1 MMNKNFKKA
10 FACLLCFAAF
20 SLGSVVFAQEVDESS
35 IEESAEKI
43 REDILDVLASDKTE
57 DEICE
62 ILQKNKYS
70 KKELNKTDENGYSP
84 IYLAIDTGK
93 SQVLSVLLQNG
104 ADKNQIATLK
114 VRDKSGRKILRCS
127 PVLYASWKGE
137 ADCLKIL
144 LDKKAK
150 VNIESDFII
159 PTSKNTT
166 YIRLAEPIDAAFYNR
181 RNIDFQQILKT
192 LGKENIDFEHEHF
205 TGPKWAYSRVKTYD
219 LLKDLV
225 EN

>member
-1 MMNKNFKKA
+1 MMNKNCKRSCALF
-10 FACLLCFAAF
+10 FCFIIASFPA
-20 SLGSVVFAQEVDESS
+20 VFAQEASEPP
-35 IEESAEKI
+35 AEKIAEEI
-43 REDILDVLASDKTE
+43 REDIFDVIVSDKTE

-62 ILQKNKYS
+62 IIQKNKYS

-84 IYLAIDTGK
+84 IYLAIDTK
-93 SQVLSVLLQNG
+93 KPKVLSVLLQNG
-104 ADKNQIATLK
+104 ADKNQIANLK
-114 VRDKSGRKILRCS
+114 IRDKSGRKILRCS
-127 PVLYASWKGE
+127 PVLYASWKGN

-144 LDKKAK
+144 LEKKAK
-150 VNIESDFII
+150 SKIESDFII
-159 PTSKNTT
+159 PTSRNTT

-192 LGKENIDFEHEHF
+192 LGKENIDFQHEHF

-225 EN
+225 KN